1 MLNGIPGCLGPQL
14 LFNLRAMGHGDEI
27 ALVDANYPAQSD
39 ANGAGGLVRADGVS
53 ILELLDA
60 VLALMPLDEAVEHP
74 AMIATVKGDGKTFDP
89 IHIAMSRVV
98 ERRCGGAPVASPIL
112 AMEGAAFYERVK
124 SAHTIVATSEPSLY
138 ANIILRKGAIK
149 PPMPVTPE

>member
-1 MLNGIPGCLGPQL
+1 MLNGIAACLGPQL

-27 ALVDANYPAQSD
+27 ALVDANYPAQTD

-53 ILELLDA
+53 MLELLDA
-60 VLALMPLDEAVEHP
+60 ILALLPLDDAVEHP
-74 AMIATVKGDGKTFDP
+74 AMIATVGGDGKTFDH
-89 IHIAMSRVV
+89 IHIAMTRIV
-98 ERRCGGAPVASPIL
+98 EARCPGAPML

-124 SAHTIVATSEPSLY
+124 SAHTVVATSEPSLY

-149 PPMPVTPE
+149 PPAPVE

>member
-1 MLNGIPGCLGPQL
+1 MLNGIAACLGPQL

-39 ANGAGGLVRADGVS
+39 ANGAGGLVRADGVAM
-53 ILELLDA
+53 LELLDA
-60 VLALMPLDEAVEHP
+60 VLALLPLDTAVEH
-74 AMIATVKGDGKTFDP
+74 AVMIATVKGDGKTLDP
-89 IHIAMSRVV
+89 IHDAMCAVV
-98 ERRCGGAPVASPIL
+98 ARRCGSAPVL

-124 SAHTIVATSEPSLY
+124 SAHTVLATSEPSFY

-149 PPMPVTPE
+149 PPPSLE